1 MSDRLLA
8 LTIDLDSTV
17 DFLVRLLNVHSPTG
31 NTTDAIGL
39 CETEFAA
46 LGIPD
51 LTMARTRKGS
61 LMLHWRGEGRAQVG
75 ITAHVDTLGLMVKEI
90 KPNGCLKVTRIGGI
104 VMSGVETENVTV
116 RTFDGRQ
123 YRGTVLMNDPAS
135 HVNRDL
141 ATQPRN
147 EDTME
152 VRLDV
157 QTRSALETQA
167 LGIEVGDFIFV
178 DPRVEVI
185 DTGFIRSRFLDD
197 KASVACIYGA
207 MAAMHHAGKR
217 PANDTRILISNFEEV
232 GHGGAADWSPD
243 LQEYL
248 SVDMAAIGYGQN
260 SDEFNCTICTKDA
273 SGPYSYE
280 MISKLRRLADAHG
293 IPYRTDIYPFYSSD
307 GSAYWRA
314 GGSARVALIGP
325 GVSGSHSYERTHRD
339 ALRGSAELIGAYMTT
354 AVESK

>member
-1 MSDRLLA
+1 MQK
-8 LTIDLDSTV
+8 LTIDLDPTI

-31 NTTDAIGL
+31 YTRDAIGL

-46 LGIPD
+46 LDIPD
-51 LTMARTRKGS
+51 LTMQRTRKGG
-61 LMLHWRGEGRAQVG
+61 LMLHWRGEGRAHIGVTG
-75 ITAHVDTLGLMVKEI
+75 HVDTLGLMVKEV
-90 KPNGCLKVTRIGGI
+90 KLNGCLKVTRIGGI

-123 YRGTVLMNDPAS
+123 YRGTMLMNDPAA

-157 QTRSALETQA
+157 KTRSALETRA
-167 LGIEVGDFIFV
+167 LGIDVGDFIFV
-178 DPRVEVI
+178 DPRVEII

-207 MAAMHHAGKR
+207 LAAMQREGKR
-217 PANDTRILISNFEEV
+217 PANDTTILISNYEEV

-260 SDEFNCTICTKDA
+260 SDEFHCTICTKDA

-280 MISKLRRLADAHG
+280 MISKLRELAETHG

-307 GSAYWRA
+307 GSAYWGA
-314 GGSARVALIGP
+314 GGSARVGLIGP

-339 ALRGSAELIGAYMTT
+339 ALRASAELIAAYLTT
-354 AVESK
+354 TVENE